1 MKKRVLLGM
10 SGGVDSSVSAIL
22 LQEQGYEVIGVTMK
36 LYEEEIEETCCNID
50 SALDAK
56 RVCDYL
62 QIPHYTVNY
71 KEEFEK
77 NVIQDFIENYKRCK
91 TPNPCIECNKYLKF
105 GKLYQTAL
113 ELQCDYIATGHYA
126 NIEYDK
132 KYNKNM
138 LKKAKAIEK
147 DQSYVLYSI
156 PQQILDKIILPLGN
170 FNNKEEIREIARSH
184 NLPVANKPDSE
195 DICFIPHG
203 NYKEFLENRG
213 VTQKPGDIVLNNGE
227 VVGKHNGLYNY
238 TVGQRRGLGVAYEV
252 PLFVIDFNKEKNQV
266 IVGREEELYKREIIV
281 DSVNWLYDIEL
292 PNKVATKIRYSKKE
306 AESIIEKLEDGKIKV
321 TFEEPQRAPTPGQS
335 AVFYIED
342 VVIGGGKIV

>member
-36 LYEEEIEETCCNID
+36 LYEEEIEESCCNND

-77 NVIQDFIENYKRCK
+77 NVIQDFIKNYKRCK

-126 NIEYDK
+126 NIEYDE
-132 KYNKNM
+132 KYHKSM
-138 LKKAKAIEK
+138 LKKARAIEK
-147 DQSYVLYSI
+147 DQSYVLYGI

-238 TVGQRRGLGVAYEV
+238 TIGQRRGLGVAYEV

-266 IVGREEELYKREIIV
+266 IVGREEELYKKEIIV

-292 PNKVATKIRYSKKE
+292 PSKVATKIRYSKKE